1 MTDVGAAWFEVTA
14 IDRDG
19 LLGGPDLALLDGL
32 GRLGGGRLIASGGIG
47 TIADLKAVR
56 DLGCAGAIV
65 GRALYEG
72 TLDLRE
78 AVAALASA

>member
-1 MTDVGAAWFEVTA
+1 MTDVGAGLFEVTA

-19 LLGGPDLALLDGL
+19 LLGGPDLQLLEELVGLDGA
-32 GRLGGGRLIASGGIG
+32 RLIASGGIRDVG
-47 TIADLKAVR
+47 DLIAIR

-65 GRALYEG
+65 GRALYDG

-78 AVAALASA
+78 AVAALASG